1 MSYLDTKYTK
11 GIQVIPSIFYIPSPS
26 NIVGEGQTSAVLV
39 DYLVDANANFIKQ
52 GVLAGATVYNL
63 STGLGAAVT
72 NVSETQLEL
81 TDDIFGVEGE
91 GYGVGNVVSGVGAA
105 IWSGSGGDITG
116 VPINQEFPI
125 DLTNVPAGIIL
136 PIIFKIIDPDGTTA
150 TDMVA
155 LFE

>member
-91 GYGVGNVVSGVGAA
+91 SYGVGNVVSGVGAA

-125 DLTNVPAGIIL
+125 DLINVPAGIIL